1 MKNYDEASVVRALN
15 KKQGCSVN
23 SINKVITID
32 KLADSLGNK
41 SWGKIDFLVHYCK
54 YVYVFTTSGIKKSF
68 TPNDVENID
77 NKSKTAKRENK
88 INMAA
93 MTKNAM
99 KKAKR

>member
-15 KKQGCSVN
+15 RKQGCSVN

-54 YVYVFTTSGIKKSF
+54 YVYVFTTSGIKKSVYSSDSDN
-68 TPNDVENID
+68 TND
-77 NKSKTAKRENK
+77 KTKTAKRENK

-99 KKAKR
+99 KKAKK